1 MSRPS
6 RVLIAILAAG
16 AALYVG
22 GWFDGTVMRDIQH
35 QEEAS
40 FDPNGL
46 TLALSLGSL
55 AVAGAVLLLGA
66 LAWRSR
72 STLVGATYS
81 SVGALVAFLPV
92 IVWRFAAEIND
103 HAPVLPK
110 PIADEI
116 SQIYFWSS
124 GPLNAM
130 GIIGAGMLVAGILVI
145 GRSFRGRVASPVA
158 EPPTEPA
165 RLPAQP

>member
-6 RVLIAILAAG
+6 RVVIAILAAG

-35 QEEAS
+35 QEDAS

-46 TLALSLGSL
+46 ALALSLGSL
-55 AVAGAVLLLGA
+55 AVAGAVLLLGS

-81 SVGALVAFLPV
+81 SVGAVVAFLPV
-92 IVWRFAAEIND
+92 IVWRLAAQINNTP
-103 HAPVLPK
+103 PVLPK
-110 PIADEI
+110 PIADEV
-116 SQIYFWSS
+116 SQIYFWSN

-130 GIIGAGMLVAGILVI
+130 GTIGAGILVAGILVI
-145 GRSFRGRVASPVA
+145 GRSFRGRVASRTAESSA
-158 EPPTEPA
+158 EPA
-165 RLPAQP
+165 VLPAQP